1 MTSESVTWIS
11 RELRARFIP
20 GRRVG
25 RQLAGIAFLDSI
37 GTGMYY
43 TGSALYFTSVVGLT
57 PSQVGAGLSIG
68 AVAGLLGAVPI
79 GMIADRFRVGQVY
92 IWLLVLRGLSFT
104 GYCLVRSFPMFALVS
119 VFAGITEASVPPVW
133 QAVVGATIPGEERV
147 DTLAKAR
154 ALRNAGFGL
163 GALIATIAIGQGSAG
178 AYLTLVAG
186 NAASFFVV
194 AILLATIG
202 IARVTTRSDVVRRPS
217 LRFVPDRRYLST
229 ACLLGILAVHS
240 TLLVIALPIWFVRHT
255 TAPTVI
261 VGVMMTVNTILAALL
276 QARFARQCKDL
287 RGTSRSAIWTGL
299 ALAGCG
305 LACLGANL
313 TQMVPVAIVLA
324 LVAVTALTFGE
335 LWQSAVAWTLSYEL
349 ADPDRRAAY
358 LSTFQL
364 GNSLQAIAAPWL
376 VTTFVLPT
384 AAGWLVFGAI
394 ITVAGLLVGPALR
407 ERSPVSLAHND

>member
-20 GRRVG
+20 RQRVG
-25 RQLAGIAFLDSI
+25 KQLAGIAFIDAI

-68 AVAGLLGAVPI
+68 AIAGLLGAVPI

-92 IWLLVLRGLSFT
+92 IWLLVLRGLSFAA
-104 GYCLVRSFPMFALVS
+104 YCLVGSFPMFALVS
-119 VFAGITEASVPPVW
+119 VFAGITEASVAPVW
-133 QAVVGATIPGEERV
+133 QAVVGATVPGEERV

-163 GALIATIAIGQGSAG
+163 GALVATIAIGQGSAG

-186 NAASFFVV
+186 NAASFFVI
-194 AILLATIG
+194 AILLAIIG
-202 IARVTTRSDVVRRPS
+202 IASVTTRDDAVRRPS
-217 LRFVPDRRYLST
+217 LRFVPDGRYLRT
-229 ACLLGILAVHS
+229 AGLSGILAVHS
-240 TLLVIALPIWFVRHT
+240 TLLVVALPIWFVRHT
-255 TAPTVI
+255 IAPAVM

-276 QARFARQCKDL
+276 QARFARPCKDVHGAS
-287 RGTSRSAIWTGL
+287 RGAIWTGL
-299 ALAGCG
+299 ALAGCA
-305 LACLGANL
+305 LACLGAHL
-313 TQMVPVAIVLA
+313 TQIVPVAIVLA

-335 LWQSAVAWTLSYEL
+335 MWQSAIAWTLSYDL

-364 GNSLQAIAAPWL
+364 GVSLQAIAAPWL
-376 VTTFVLPT
+376 ITAFVLPT

-394 ITVAGLLVGPALR
+394 IAVAGLLVGPALR
-407 ERSPVSLAHND
+407 ERPRVSLAHDD